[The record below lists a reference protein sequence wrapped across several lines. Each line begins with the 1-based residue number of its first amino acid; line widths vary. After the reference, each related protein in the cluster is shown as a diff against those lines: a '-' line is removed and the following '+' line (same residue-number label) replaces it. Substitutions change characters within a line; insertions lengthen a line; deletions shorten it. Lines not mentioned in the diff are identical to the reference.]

1 MRRPDMTLSFQ
12 PVTLDGD
19 APDREGTIVF
29 RDGRL
34 LALLTRL

>member
-1 MRRPDMTLSFQ
+1 MTLSFQ